1 MKIHA
6 TCPACQATI
15 AVAAEN
21 AGKRARCPKC
31 GGAISIPGAAASQAP
46 PAPPGK
52 SPPGKSKPETS
63 PPGTSQPRSGGSSG
77 SSRSD
82 QPEAPPRKARRAHEG
97 EGERPPA
104 KGQSTPQRRR
114 KEPAADDVW
123 AQPLSSYASPAI
135 EEEHYEA
142 LGIAPKSGQNRGVYN
157 PRTGKREGG
166 NQDGYT
172 APGYKVPL
180 IMAAI
185 GLGCAFVFGGIGFAF
200 PPAALAGAAIG
211 GVMGFLLSL
220 WGGLKIL
227 SNAFEVSPLTGFLY
241 LICGPYALYFL
252 FSRWDINQHP
262 FIINLL
268 GTVVLIVSI
277 AVGGLVGAGGG
288 VGAAN

>member
-63 PPGTSQPRSGGSSG
+63 PPGTSQPRSGGASG

-82 QPEAPPRKARRAHEG
+82 QPEAPPRKARRANGG
-97 EGERPPA
+97 EAERPPA
-104 KGQSTPQRRR
+104 KGESAPQRRR

-142 LGIAPKSGQNRGVYN
+142 LGIPPKSGQNRGVYN

-172 APGYKVPL
+172 APSYKIPL

-185 GLGCAFVFGGIGFAF
+185 GLGCALVFGGIGFAF

-211 GVMGFLLSL
+211 GVIGFLLSL

-227 SNAFEVSPLTGFLY
+227 SNAFEDSPLTGFLY

-277 AVGGLVGAGGG
+277 AVGGLVGAGTG